1 MEYLVALEPHVP
13 INMFALFLF
22 LHPTWRRVSEAI
34 NFRTSDVDLNA
45 AIASIE
51 KTKNGDTAEASL
63 VPMLVDILRDLPSR
77 HGRVFGYTDR
87 SFIYEPP
94 KRACSNAG
102 VKYLATHQPGRHSFA
117 TSLGNQQWNSKAIAD
132 AGGWKSPR
140 LVDEKYIY
148 TNEPAKK
155 VAELI
160 GKKLAKNKAGNF

>member
-1 MEYLVALEPHVP
+1 MCLD
-13 INMFALFLF
+13 
-22 LHPTWRRVSEAI
+22 TQTEA
-34 NFRTSDVDLNA
+34 F
-45 AIASIE
+45 
-51 KTKNGDTAEASL
+51 
-63 VPMLVDILRDLPSR
+63 
-77 HGRVFGYTDR
+77 
-87 SFIYEPP
+87 YEPP